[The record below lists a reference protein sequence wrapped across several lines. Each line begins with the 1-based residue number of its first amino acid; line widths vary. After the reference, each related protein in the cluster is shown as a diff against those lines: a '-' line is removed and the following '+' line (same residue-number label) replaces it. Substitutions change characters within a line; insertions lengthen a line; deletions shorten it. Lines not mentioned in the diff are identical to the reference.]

1 MTTNQEE
8 QSGMKSGYALV
19 SRGRYALMGL
29 YLESMEGIEQ
39 DMAAVGLVGLNPSQS
54 ATLTENQPVF
64 PDSATKE
71 VTALEIKREDLVAI
85 AIFLQDPVIKGAIE
99 AVVAKV
105 MEKILPRFEGIF
117 SRAKKESDI
126 QYPMTISQAFFFTS
140 MQVQIT
146 AIATLTKP
154 SDHEVA
160 LKLFPI
166 AFDRGIA
173 WLLQNGR
180 KGRYLTYRIISGNI
194 DPFPQVS
201 DVPAPF
207 YSS

>member
-8 QSGMKSGYALV
+8 RRGARSGYALL

-39 DMAAVGLVGLNPSQS
+39 DMAALGLVGLDSSQS
-54 ATLTENQPVF
+54 TALTENQPVF

-85 AIFLQDPVIKGAIE
+85 AIFLQDPMIKGVIE

-105 MEKILPRFEGIF
+105 MEKILPRFERIF

-126 QYPMTISQAFFFTS
+126 QYPMTVSQTFFFTA

-154 SDHEVA
+154 LDHEIA

-180 KGRYLTYRIISGNI
+180 KGRYLTYRIISGTI
-194 DPFPQVS
+194 EPFPLVS
-201 DVPAPF
+201 DVPAP
-207 YSS
+207 YSE

>member
-8 QSGMKSGYALV
+8 RRETRSGYALV

-39 DMAAVGLVGLNPSQS
+39 DMGALGFVGLNPSQS
-54 ATLTENQPVF
+54 AALTENQPVF

-71 VTALEIKREDLVAI
+71 VSALEIKREDLVAI
-85 AIFLQDPVIKGAIE
+85 AIFLQDPMIKGVIE

-126 QYPMTISQAFFFTS
+126 QYPMTVSQAFFFTA

-154 SDHEVA
+154 LDHEIA

-194 DPFPQVS
+194 DPFPLVS
-201 DVPAPF
+201 DAPAP
-207 YSS
+207 YSE

>member
-1 MTTNQEE
+1 MRLSHAADTPSWAFMSKAWKESNTIWPPLDLSGLTPVRALCSLKTNQFFRILPRK
-8 QSGMKSGYALV
+8 KSPLWKSSV
-19 SRGRYALMGL
+19 KIWS
-29 YLESMEGIEQ
+29 
-39 DMAAVGLVGLNPSQS
+39 PSQ
-54 ATLTENQPVF
+54 F
-64 PDSATKE
+64 
-71 VTALEIKREDLVAI
+71 
-85 AIFLQDPVIKGAIE
+85 FLQDPLIKGVIE
-99 AVVAKV
+99 ALVVKI

-126 QYPMTISQAFFFTS
+126 QYPMTISQAFFFTA

>member
-1 MTTNQEE
+1 
-8 QSGMKSGYALV
+8 
-19 SRGRYALMGL
+19 MGL

-39 DMAAVGLVGLNPSQS
+39 DMAALGLVGLDSSQS
-54 ATLTENQPVF
+54 TALTENQPVF

-71 VTALEIKREDLVAI
+71 VTALEIKREELVAI
-85 AIFLQDPVIKGAIE
+85 AIFLQDPMIKGVIE

-105 MEKILPRFEGIF
+105 MEKILPRFERIF

-126 QYPMTISQAFFFTS
+126 QYPMTISQVFFFTA

-154 SDHEVA
+154 LDHEIA

-180 KGRYLTYRIISGNI
+180 KGRYLTYRIISGTI
-194 DPFPQVS
+194 EPFPLVS
-201 DVPAPF
+201 DVPAP
-207 YSS
+207 YSE

>member
-8 QSGMKSGYALV
+8 RRGARSGYALL

-39 DMAAVGLVGLNPSQS
+39 DMAALGLVGLDSS
-54 ATLTENQPVF
+54 RSTALTENQPVF

-85 AIFLQDPVIKGAIE
+85 AIFLQDPMIKGVIE

-105 MEKILPRFEGIF
+105 MEKILPRFERIF

-126 QYPMTISQAFFFTS
+126 QYPMTISQVFFFTA

-154 SDHEVA
+154 LDHEIA

-180 KGRYLTYRIISGNI
+180 KGRYLTYRIISGTI
-194 DPFPQVS
+194 EPFPLVS
-201 DVPAPF
+201 DVPAP
-207 YSS
+207 YSE

>member
-8 QSGMKSGYALV
+8 RRGARSGYALL
-19 SRGRYALMGL
+19 SHGRYALMGL

-39 DMAAVGLVGLNPSQS
+39 DMAALGLVGLDSSQS
-54 ATLTENQPVF
+54 TALTENQPVF

-71 VTALEIKREDLVAI
+71 VTALEIKREELVAI
-85 AIFLQDPVIKGAIE
+85 AIFLQDPMIKGVIE

-105 MEKILPRFEGIF
+105 MEKILPRFERIF

-126 QYPMTISQAFFFTS
+126 QYPMTISQVFFFTA

-154 SDHEVA
+154 LDHEIA

-180 KGRYLTYRIISGNI
+180 KGRYLTYRIISGTI
-194 DPFPQVS
+194 EPFPLVS
-201 DVPAPF
+201 DVPAP
-207 YSS
+207 YSE